1 MRYLLAIEAVN
12 GLEIHFKYLVGL
24 ILTEATRM
32 LCRQGMIFG
41 IITGQIMHIVNR
53 NGNQNEMKRIV
64 VW

>member
-1 MRYLLAIEAVN
+1 
-12 GLEIHFKYLVGL
+12 
-24 ILTEATRM
+24 
-32 LCRQGMIFG
+32 MIFG